1 MKAPPMSSHIKS
13 GVPITVINVPIAEV
27 ETPSTV
33 IVDSEATISVAP
45 KSFYNRV
52 PLDRT
57 CENEYNLQ
65 DPAGNPIKVYGTR
78 KIPFR
83 IERATIRMEVV
94 VCDVAYPVF
103 ATKELIQKGVSL
115 TFCSKQSFISFKA
128 RKYDLESEGSHIKL
142 NLRKAIFKFKS
153 DLKQDTEVSPNLRTR
168 ILSIKKINEP
178 FHIFPVKSTPYS
190 LNMTST
196 KQEYLPILM

>member
-1 MKAPPMSSHIKS
+1 MKALTTSSHIKS

-33 IVDSEATISVAP
+33 IVDSDATISVAP
-45 KSFYNRV
+45 KSYYNRV
-52 PLDRT
+52 PLDRA

-78 KIPFR
+78 KIPFK
-83 IERATIRMEVV
+83 IERATIRMDVV
-94 VCDVAYPVF
+94 ICEVAYPVF

-128 RKYDLESEGSHIKL
+128 RKYNLKFEGSHLKL

-153 DLKQDTEVSPNLRTR
+153 DLKEDTEVSSNLRTR
-168 ILSIKKINEP
+168 IMSIKRIRKSVAILTTCSSIIMSES
-178 FHIFPVKSTPYS
+178 PVDSHT
-190 LNMTST
+190 
-196 KQEYLPILM
+196 